1 MKNKFSIFIALILV
15 AISFNVGI
23 SDVDAASISTGG
35 RHISWSSAGLKQC
48 GAGWSYTVY
57 KTMGNGNKAY
67 CIEEKQKSPSKVIE
81 CTKSCPYGV
90 GDGSADKIFA
100 GVAIDT
106 VEEEISG
113 SDKQYV
119 YIVAILNTY
128 MSEQKKVI
136 KQDRKPND
144 FIRYNSKKTS
154 STCGQSSEFIKIYEK
169 IKNRAEKIKNMKNS
183 DINISFSVNSNN
195 LMRKISGTNYY
206 MSNKVSVSKTNKVN
220 GYETDLSISSSDS
233 RVQFCSSADGKT
245 GCSNSTSA
253 TSFYVKCNNC
263 AGNQNVS
270 ITATSKTSAK
280 YRSVVFYYSGT
291 NEQDIIER
299 EKKKTVKTI
308 QNNASY
314 TFLTVPD
321 TPTTP
326 PGTPTTYGINFYK
339 INDRGESLTGAK
351 FDVEFNGTKVSN
363 VNNNGGLY
371 SFSTG
376 TTDPVGKK
384 IKITET
390 VSPSGYRLPLER
402 TVLDTTIP
410 QNGGCYKSS
419 DQAGVEDT
427 LVSGNDVNYCNNVEK
442 KCKLAGTNEY
452 GELAGNG
459 SCETVGAEVCYNPTE
474 GKEDSSMCT
483 DSPSGE
489 IGTTTET
496 TTDTTEPTTGTTETT
511 TSITEPTTPEDN
523 GYKKMCKVLNSN
535 NQYEYVEQ
543 VDGKCEQNTVST
555 GKEVCLS
562 GNSEIA
568 LKYCDDVDE
577 RAKYYKFDV
586 SNNTFNFT
594 FSNSFNS
601 VAISKKAITGDDEVE
616 GAVLKIC
623 TDSEYDKDKES
634 CEPAKNIDNVDLRWV
649 SGNTAVTITG
659 LPAGTY
665 HLVEVIPPYGYQI
678 ATSVEFTVDANGD
691 YKTNGETTDNIV
703 LKDTLTSLSVSKIDA
718 SSQKELPG
726 AKMAI
731 CYSTAPSDYPV
742 ESADNSIYSFEND
755 EGVTDDTSSEDG
767 TDSSSSDDSSSE
779 DNSENSNDDI
789 EMIIGE
795 DGECIPVVLEDG
807 TRASWTSENAPK
819 QITGLP
825 VGTYYLVETT
835 APDGY
840 ATAESILFTLQRD
853 GTVVDKDGNKI
864 DSNKLVMQDRTIEEV
879 KTGRAIIIIAIVLG
893 LGAVGAGTYYYT
905 KTTGNLVFAGNNI
918 ISNKIRRKRIHK

>member
-23 SDVDAASISTGG
+23 SGVDAASISTGG

-48 GAGWSYTVY
+48 DARWSYTVY

-81 CTKSCPYGV
+81 CTKSCPYGL

-106 VEEEISG
+106 IEEEISG

-119 YIVAILNTY
+119 YIVAVLNTY
-128 MSEQKKVI
+128 MSKK
-136 KQDRKPND
+136 KGMGSREPANFDC
-144 FIRYNSKKTS
+144 S
-154 STCGQSSEFIKIYEK
+154 SQVNEFEKIYEK
-169 IKNRAEKIKNMKNS
+169 ISNRAEKIKNMKSS

-291 NEQDIIER
+291 NEQDIVER
-299 EKKKTVKTI
+299 EKKKTIKTI
-308 QNNASY
+308 QNNATY

-339 INDRGESLTGAK
+339 INDRGEALTGAK
-351 FDVEFNGTKVSN
+351 FDVEFNGAKVSN
-363 VNNNGGLY
+363 VSNNGGLY
-371 SFSTG
+371 SFSTN
-376 TTDPVGKK
+376 TTDPVGKN
-384 IKITET
+384 IKITEI

-419 DQAGVEDT
+419 GQAGVEDT

-496 TTDTTEPTTGTTETT
+496 TTGTTEPTTGTTETT
-511 TSITEPTTPEDN
+511 TSTTEPTTPEDN

-649 SGNTAVTITG
+649 SGNTSVTVTG

-742 ESADNSIYSFEND
+742 ESADDSIYSFEDD
-755 EGVTDDTSSEDG
+755 ETTSDTTEGS
-767 TDSSSSDDSSSE
+767 TSSSSDEGGTSGSSSSG
-779 DNSENSNDDI
+779 DNSDDSDGSDDV
-789 EMIIGE
+789 EMLLS
-795 DGECIPVVLEDG
+795 DSGECIPVVLEDG
-807 TRASWTSENAPK
+807 TRASWTSENVPK

-825 VGTYYLVETT
+825 AGTYYLVETT